1 MPGVR
6 VSGNGNGTHLPACL
20 ASGPG
25 TADTAPGRLPLVLLH
40 GMGSTASVWLPQ
52 LEHFGRTRRVLAWTM
67 PGYGASPALPELSWP
82 ALADALVLLADA
94 QGLARFH
101 LLGHSIGGMVA
112 QAFAQR
118 HPGRLASLVLSASSA
133 GFGAASPAWKA
144 EFLRQREEP
153 LAAHASFAEAAP
165 QMLARFCAPCITPA
179 RRALAELSASGIE
192 KAAYLRAMRLL
203 LTFDGAAQLAQLQMP
218 VLLVAGSTDE
228 QAPLKAQQRM
238 LAALPQ
244 GRLTVL
250 EGLNHMANLEDP
262 ARFNACVEAF
272 LGEVESK
279 DSACCAAEPAAKPL
293 AANALPE
300 AKPRALSAGG

>member
-1 MPGVR
+1 MAPGAY
-6 VSGNGNGTHLPACL
+6 GEPDAGTALHLPAHL
-20 ASGPG
+20 ASGPN
-25 TADTAPGRLPLVLLH
+25 AAAWAHPGRLPLVLLH

-67 PGYGASPALPELSWP
+67 PGYGASPAFPELSWP
-82 ALADALVLLADA
+82 ALADALAALANA

-112 QAFAQR
+112 QVFAQR
-118 HPGRLASLVLSASSA
+118 HPGRLASLVLSATSA

-192 KAAYLRAMRLL
+192 KDAYLRAMRLL
-203 LTFDGAAQLAQLQMP
+203 LTFDGAAQLAQLEMP

-228 QAPLKAQQRM
+228 QAPLKAQQRL
-238 LAALPQ
+238 LAHLPQ
-244 GRLTVL
+244 GRLAVL

-262 ARFNACVEAF
+262 ERFNACVEAF
-272 LGEVESK
+272 VNEVES
-279 DSACCAAEPAAKPL
+279 
-293 AANALPE
+293 ANTA
-300 AKPRALSAGG
+300 SAGT